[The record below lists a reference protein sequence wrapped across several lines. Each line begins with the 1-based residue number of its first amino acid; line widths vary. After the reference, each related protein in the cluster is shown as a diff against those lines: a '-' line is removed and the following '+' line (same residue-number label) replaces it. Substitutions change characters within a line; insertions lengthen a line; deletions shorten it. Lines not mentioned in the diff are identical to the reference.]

1 MIQFQRF
8 FFHMMVDSIGHYCLV
23 QNHQIGLVQNHQQ
36 GIGQENLDLVNL
48 THQLDLGYLG
58 NLGLEE
64 LGVAAFHQN
73 HQIHQIHQIQQL
85 SQWLWLFLV
94 QSQMLQLQMVDYIK
108 IQDRTVS
115 KLIISNLPRCRRSV
129 PESRII
135 LFPDIC
141 HLFWSQATG
150 STATKNHGELGN
162 QDDGRKYD
170 WFCHDLKAYY
180 A

>member
-36 GIGQENLDLVNL
+36 GIGQENLNLVNL
-48 THQLDLGYLG
+48 THQLDLGNLG

-73 HQIHQIHQIQQL
+73 HQIHQIQQL

-94 QSQMLQLQMVDYIK
+94 QSQMLQLQMVDYIE
-108 IQDRTVS
+108 IQDRSVS
-115 KLIISNLPRCRRSV
+115 KSINSNLPRCRRSV

-141 HLFWSQATG
+141 HLLWSQTTG
-150 STATKNHGELGN
+150 FTATQNN
-162 QDDGRKYD
+162 
-170 WFCHDLKAYY
+170 W
-180 A
+180 